1 LSMAG
6 ENEATTRK
14 TRIDR
19 ALLAS
24 GWQRIEPF
32 KENALVGTVAVE
44 EFPTNA
50 GPADY
55 VLLHDGEPLAV
66 VEGKKV
72 SLAPQNVISQA
83 ERYARAFPTD
93 RRYGEFGVPFV
104 YSTNGE
110 VFWFRDLRREGSR
123 SRQVSS
129 FHTPQALREMLSHD
143 TASAECWLRTPQ
155 PEHKWLRPY
164 QVEAVKAVEDAML
177 RGKRK
182 MLVAMATGT
191 GKTVTVIELMHRLL
205 SSGYA
210 RRILFL
216 VDRRAL
222 AAQALS
228 AMASFETLN
237 GLKFDRV
244 FEVYGQ
250 RFKREDVEGEAFDSH
265 VLPNE
270 YLTEPK
276 PGISFVYVS
285 TIQRMRINLFGL
297 ENSSPTSGDEDAEL
311 DADHID
317 IPINAFDVII
327 ADESHRGYTTDEE
340 SKWREVL
347 DHFDAVKVGLTATP
361 ALHTKAYFEEIV
373 FRYEYERAV
382 REGYLVDY
390 DPIVIESNIRMN
402 GVFLKEG
409 EEVSVVDIETG
420 LVRTDFLEDERQFDT
435 AAIER
440 RITVPDSNRKIVKEF
455 LKHAR
460 EFQKRRGHFPKTIV
474 FASNDLAHKSHA
486 DQLVNILRDECG
498 EGDDFVTK
506 ITGSPTVDRPLQ
518 RIREFRN
525 RKKPAIAVTVD
536 MLTTGVD
543 VPAVE
548 ALLFVRPVK
557 SRILFEQMLGRGT
570 RKCQDIH
577 KTHFMVFDAVGI
589 LDYFQGASAFT
600 AEPPSK
606 PTRPIEEVIGEI
618 YNNRDVDY
626 NVKVLVRRLQR
637 ADKSVS
643 GEGRQQF
650 AEFVP
655 DGDVQSF
662 ASSLPDLIKHE
673 RPKTIELLRNKRFQW
688 LMENYPRTKE
698 PFFQAVEQEDEVR
711 SVMLF
716 KTREGRELKPD
727 DYIREFEEFVRSN
740 QEHIDALS
748 ILLNRPKD
756 FDTAALRQLRDIL
769 KAQEEEFTEE
779 NLRKAYNAE
788 LSDIISIVRHAAMNE
803 PLGATKERVQRAM
816 DRIRASDEFTDE
828 QLKWLSFIE
837 DHLTRNLLI
846 EREHFFTPPFSRY
859 GAWKKAD
866 AVFDGKLD
874 DLLRTIN
881 AAVVQ

>member
-1 LSMAG
+1 MAG
-6 ENEATTRK
+6 EREATTRK

-19 ALLAS
+19 ALLAA
-24 GWQRIEPF
+24 GWQSIAPF
-32 KENALVGTVAVE
+32 KTGTDYGTAAVE
-44 EFPTNA
+44 EFPTHA

-55 VLLHDGEPLAV
+55 VLYHDGKPLAI

-83 ERYARAFPTD
+83 ERYARALPTGPL
-93 RRYGEFGVPFV
+93 YGEYGVPFV

-110 VFWFRDLRREGSR
+110 VVWFRDLRRENSR

-129 FHTPQALREMLSHD
+129 FHTPSALVELLTRD
-143 TASAECWLRTPQ
+143 TAAAERWLRTTRE
-155 PEHKWLRPY
+155 EHKWLRPY
-164 QVEAVKAVEDAML
+164 QTEAVRAVEDALL
-177 RGKRK
+177 RGKRR

-210 RRILFL
+210 KHILFL

-222 AAQALS
+222 AAQAMS
-228 AMASFETLN
+228 AMASFETTN

-250 RFKREDVEGEAFDSH
+250 RFKREDVEGEAFDPK
-265 VLPNE
+265 VLPND
-270 YLTEPK
+270 YLTDPR

-285 TIQRMRINLFGL
+285 TIQRMRINLFGP
-297 ENSSPTSGDEDAEL
+297 EGGMPTTGDEDAEL
-311 DADHID
+311 DADRID
-317 IPINAFDVII
+317 IPNHAFDVII
-327 ADESHRGYTTDEE
+327 ADESHRGYTTDED

-347 DHFDAVKVGLTATP
+347 DHFDAIKIGLTATP
-361 ALHTKAYFEEIV
+361 ALHTKAYFEDIV

-382 REGYLVDY
+382 RDGYLVDY
-390 DPIVIESNIRMN
+390 DPVIIESSVRMN

-409 EEVSVVDIETG
+409 EEVRVVDTETG
-420 LVRTDFLEDERQFDT
+420 LVRTDFLEDERQFDSSE
-435 AAIER
+435 IER
-440 RITVPDSNRKIVKEF
+440 RITVPDSNRKIVREF
-455 LKHAR
+455 LCHAR
-460 EFQKRRGHFPKTIV
+460 EFEAKRGHFPKTIV

-498 EGDDFVTK
+498 EGDDFVVK

-570 RKCQDIH
+570 RRCQDIH

-589 LDYFQGASAFT
+589 LDYFHGASAFT

-606 PTRPIEEVIGEI
+606 STRPIEEVVGEI
-618 YNNRDVDY
+618 YHNRDVDY

-637 ADKSVS
+637 VDKSVS
-643 GEGRQQF
+643 AEGRKQF
-650 AEFVP
+650 EEFVP
-655 DGDVQSF
+655 DGDIQGF
-662 ASSLPDLIKHE
+662 ASTLP
-673 RPKTIELLRNKRFQW
+673 ELVRKDRTKALDVLQNKRFQW
-688 LMENYPRTKE
+688 LMENYSRAKD
-698 PFFQAVEQEDEVR
+698 PFFEAVEQEDKVR
-711 SVMLF
+711 SVLVF

-727 DYIREFEEFVRSN
+727 DYIREFEEFVKEN
-740 QEHIDALS
+740 EEHIEALS
-748 ILLNRPKD
+748 ILLKRPKE
-756 FDTAALRQLRDIL
+756 FDTAALRQLREIL
-769 KAQEEEFTEE
+769 RAQEEEFTEE

-788 LSDIISIVRHAAMNE
+788 LSDIISIVRHAALDE
-803 PLGATKERVQRAM
+803 PLGSTKERVQKAM
-816 DRIRASDEFTDE
+816 ARIRSSGEFTKE
-828 QLKWLSFIE
+828 QLEWLAFIE

-846 EREHFFTPPFSRY
+846 EREHFFTPPFSRH
-859 GAWKKAD
+859 GSWKKAD
-866 AVFDGKLD
+866 SVFGGKLD
-874 DLLRTIN
+874 ELLRNIN
-881 AAVVQ
+881 ATVVQ